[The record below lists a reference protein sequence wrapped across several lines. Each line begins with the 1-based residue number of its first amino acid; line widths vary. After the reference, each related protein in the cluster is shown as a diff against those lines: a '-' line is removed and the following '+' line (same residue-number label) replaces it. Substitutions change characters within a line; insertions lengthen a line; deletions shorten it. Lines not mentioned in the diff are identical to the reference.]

1 MDPASLAIHDLET
14 VETWIRAV
22 QEVTSTRREHHPYR
36 EHDKKL
42 PRPWRLANSP
52 ALSIAL
58 PIAYFD
64 SIGLPRLF
72 DDPA

>member
-1 MDPASLAIHDLET
+1 MRLFPRVILLLPTSSPAPLIGEFAT
-14 VETWIRAV
+14 GVG
-22 QEVTSTRREHHPYR
+22 
-36 EHDKKL
+36 L
-42 PRPWRLANSP
+42 PGMADGSRPIGKTFVCFANSP